1 MDKYGIRGTSLK
13 WFKSY
18 LENRSMR
25 VKCTS
30 NVSGQLEYSTYHEL
44 EYGTPQGSCLG
55 PLIFLIY
62 INDLHHSIQY
72 SSTILFADDITI
84 LQGHHNLKY
93 LKWSIEEDL
102 KQMIDWFKAN
112 LHTINLEKTECLLF
126 HNSNCNSSPTIKLE
140 LGDHTIRNSD
150 QVKFLGIWID
160 KKLQWNIHTNTLL
173 MKLKQNTNLLK
184 IGNKFLNKASKKL
197 VYYAHLNS
205 HITYGILV
213 WGNMIDKETKN
224 KIQKCMDTCF
234 NLITHLPPTP
244 LNYKKEK
251 ILRIEDLIL
260 LENTKLSYKL

>member
-1 MDKYGIRGTSLK
+1 
-13 WFKSY
+13 
-18 LENRSMR
+18 
-25 VKCTS
+25 
-30 NVSGQLEYSTYHEL
+30 
-44 EYGTPQGSCLG
+44 
-55 PLIFLIY
+55 
-62 INDLHHSIQY
+62 
-72 SSTILFADDITI
+72 
-84 LQGHHNLKY
+84 
-93 LKWSIEEDL
+93 
-102 KQMIDWFKAN
+102 MIDWFKAN
-112 LHTINLEKTECLLF
+112 LITINLEKTKCLLL
-126 HNSNCNSSPTIKLE
+126 HNSNCNSSPTIELE

-213 WGNMIDKETKN
+213 WGNMIDKEIKN

-234 NLITHLPPTP
+234 NLIAHLPPTP

-251 ILRIEDLIL
+251 IVRLEDLIL
-260 LENTKLSYKL
+260 LENTKLSYKLQYSLLPQKLHSMLLSDSKKKH